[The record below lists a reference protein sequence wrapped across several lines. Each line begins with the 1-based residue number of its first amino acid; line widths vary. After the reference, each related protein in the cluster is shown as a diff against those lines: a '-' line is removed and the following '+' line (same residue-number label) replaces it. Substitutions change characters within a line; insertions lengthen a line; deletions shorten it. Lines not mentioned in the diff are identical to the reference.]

1 MRSLF
6 LLVFLIFSGC
16 QTTTTVTVKK
26 DFVFRNDRLKIT
38 EYCSFFYPNFK
49 TEKLEKFAYKKC
61 LRETHFELIPSST
74 NCFFFGCTQGKFL
87 WNQ

>member
-16 QTTTTVTVKK
+16 QTTLKE
-26 DFVFRNDRLKIT
+26 DFVFRHDKLKII

-49 TEKLEKFAYKKC
+49 TEKAEKFAYKKC
-61 LRETHFELIPSST
+61 LRETHLEMIPRRT
-74 NCFFFGCTQGKFL
+74 IIIN
-87 WNQ
+87 